1 MQCNI
6 NELNDMA
13 NTLIEASKAYRK
25 DSPGD
30 AIRVLSQIV
39 QHFIDDG
46 GKFRRAA
53 KYQEELAELYVEQG
67 DSAKARPAFALAAQ
81 WFEGDNAIINANKL
95 SLKSADIAALE
106 GDYLD
111 AINRFEHAADL
122 CLLKKDSM
130 KYSAPKYLLQ
140 AGYCHLVLD
149 IVGAMRALQGYL
161 NMDSYVSSSDEIRF
175 LGGLMETVERG
186 DTKAFEDQ
194 QKEWYGYHSTS
205 TPKYREDHQ
214 NQKRRTMTT
223 WDETMLTR

>member
-1 MQCNI
+1 
-6 NELNDMA
+6 MA

-46 GKFRRAA
+46 GNFRRAA

-81 WFEGDNAIINANKL
+81 WLEGDNAIMNANKL
-95 SLKSADIAALE
+95 NLKSADIAALE

-122 CLLKKDSM
+122 CLLKDTM

-140 AGYCHLVLD
+140 AGYCHLLVD
-149 IVGAMRALQGYL
+149 IVGAMRALQGYQ
-161 NMDSYVSSSDEIRF
+161 NMASSLPVGDREIAW

-186 DTKAFEDQ
+186 DTKAFED
-194 QKEWYGYHSTS
+194 KTFERYKKPDDKKDTKPVMPPW
-205 TPKYREDHQ
+205 E
-214 NQKRRTMTT
+214 RTM
-223 WDETMLTR
+223 LNR